1 MFVKQTGQAAP
12 DDVAD
17 YDPTAFYTADAGGD
31 VVRARVSSDLMRSV
45 LTLVTDPDF
54 PDYHTQADV
63 FRDALVHL
71 LYKRAHQSKD
81 PAVLERLAWHLRC
94 QRVMEIEA
102 QCQKDEDT
110 ARTII
115 SRWPKAIVTVKEEM
129 YPVAKALLDRP
140 IDDNLKDQ
148 LRQFVMQWQAGTAQR
163 LGVNG
168 ERPEH
173 LI

>member
-1 MFVKQTGQAAP
+1 MFVKQTGESAP

-17 YDPTAFYTADAGGD
+17 YDPSAFYTADAGGE

-45 LTLVTDPDF
+45 LSLVLDPDF

-71 LYKRAHQSKD
+71 IYRRAHQSKD
-81 PAVLERLAWHLRC
+81 PVVLERLAWHLRC

-110 ARTII
+110 ARAII
-115 SRWPKAIVTVKEEM
+115 SRWPKAIITVKQELF
-129 YPVAKALLDRP
+129 PVARALLDRP

-148 LRQFVMQWQAGTAQR
+148 LRGFVRGWVAG
-163 LGVNG
+163 
-168 ERPEH
+168 EH
-173 LI
+173 ARAGMDEHIDDMI